1 MTQAATTRPS
11 LLRLWPVTALVMLPI
26 DAVWLTLMAQPFYRV
41 HIGHL
46 LAPDFFLGPAIAFYL
61 LYVTGIVLLAQR
73 DSATWREA
81 ALRGAILGLVA
92 YGTYDLTNEAT
103 LQGWPTIV
111 TIVDLIWGTLLT
123 GTTAGLGFLL
133 ASRLPRRTAP

>member
-1 MTQAATTRPS
+1 MI
-11 LLRLWPVTALVMLPI
+11 RLWVCSALVMLPI

-46 LAPDFFLGPAIAFYL
+46 LAPELALAPAVAFYL
-61 LYVTGIVLLAQR
+61 LYVSGIVALAQR
-73 DSATWREA
+73 GAATWREA
-81 ALRGAILGLVA
+81 TLRGAMLGLVA

-111 TIVDLIWGTLLT
+111 TLVDLAWGTVLT
-123 GTTAGLGFLL
+123 GTVAGLGFAL
-133 ASRLPRRTAP
+133 ARRKYVLF

>member
-1 MTQAATTRPS
+1 MI
-11 LLRLWPVTALVMLPI
+11 RLWIASALVMLPI

-46 LAPDFFLGPAIAFYL
+46 LAPDFALGPAVAFYL
-61 LYVTGIVLLAQR
+61 LYVTGIVALAQR
-73 DSATWREA
+73 GAAHWREA
-81 ALRGAILGLVA
+81 AVRGAMLGLVA

-111 TIVDLIWGTLLT
+111 TLVDLVWGTVLT
-123 GTTAGLGFLL
+123 GTVAGLGFWIAGRKRVLF
-133 ASRLPRRTAP
+133 

>member
-1 MTQAATTRPS
+1 MTRPP
-11 LLRLWPVTALVMLPI
+11 LFRLWLATALVMLPI

-46 LAPDFFLGPAIAFYL
+46 MAPDFALGPAIAFYL
-61 LYVTGIVLLAQR
+61 LYVSGIVLLAQR
-73 DSATWREA
+73 NAASWREA
-81 ALRGAILGLVA
+81 AKTGAILGLVA

-111 TIVDLIWGTLLT
+111 TVVDLIWGTFLT
-123 GTTAGLGFLL
+123 GTTAGLGFLF
-133 ASRLPRRTAP
+133 ASRVASRSAP